1 MPDSDT
7 IKKIRRGLCEAE
19 ITTARFAHGRNV
31 LNTSRKKS
39 ALKRYAAKLCDPVVK
54 ALFLASFL
62 SLVIGFIGNGCAG
75 TVGLILTVLLYFG
88 VMQCMEDYV
97 VRRLVKSQNTGDSY
111 PVKVSRHGKVC

>member
-31 LNTSRKKS
+31 LNMSRKKS

-75 TVGLILTVLLYFG
+75 TVGLILTVLHKTRKFPHIANG
-88 VMQCMEDYV
+88 AERFAKFFMC
-97 VRRLVKSQNTGDSY
+97 
-111 PVKVSRHGKVC
+111 

>member
-39 ALKRYAAKLCDPVVK
+39 ALKRYAAKLCDPVSMPC
-54 ALFLASFL
+54 FSPRFYH
-62 SLVIGFIGNGCAG
+62 S
-75 TVGLILTVLLYFG
+75 
-88 VMQCMEDYV
+88 
-97 VRRLVKSQNTGDSY
+97 S
-111 PVKVSRHGKVC
+111 